1 MFIRLCGL
9 GEMSD
14 HSADSEALR
23 RVSNWLQIVISFFPC
38 LFFFP
43 LSSSHSDMP
52 LSVLKHFFSCQDSGV
67 KRSHFWS
74 FAVTRGSWILLMLS
88 GLIRKNDTDVCI
100 SPLPASGCHH
110 PETWGQKEVASLS
123 VIFSYQQSWRKRC
136 VKLFPCIFL
145 AELTQCSKIIEER
158 WLIHWQLKVS
168 SFRQPSTWIAA
179 AAPLHSAAARH
190 GPSAAWLQSQCMWEC
205 R

>member
-43 LSSSHSDMP
+43 LFSSHSDMP

-88 GLIRKNDTDVCI
+88 GLIRKTTQTSASALC
-100 SPLPASGCHH
+100 LP
-110 PETWGQKEVASLS
+110 VAATTPKHGDRRKWHLCLLSLATNS
-123 VIFSYQQSWRKRC
+123 RDAKGVLNFSHVY
-136 VKLFPCIFL
+136 FL
-145 AELTQCSKIIEER
+145 QN
-158 WLIHWQLKVS
+158 
-168 SFRQPSTWIAA
+168 
-179 AAPLHSAAARH
+179 LHSA
-190 GPSAAWLQSQCMWEC
+190 LK
-205 R
+205 